1 VVVAIIVATVAETA
15 MTHAAGVVIMIE
27 TTILAVI
34 EMIAIL
40 ADAVKTGILVYV
52 GAAAKI

>member
-1 VVVAIIVATVAETA
+1 VTIIVATVTETA

-40 ADAVKTGILVYV
+40 ADVVKTEILVYV
-52 GAAAKI
+52 GAAAK